1 MRRLIA
7 AVTIALIGVF
17 AAWAGTDYSDPEGR
31 FRVTVPD
38 GWASQRLTGSPIAL
52 ALASD
57 RVKETGGLCVVLAQN
72 VPETRSMQ
80 QSELDETF
88 GPMLNE
94 EFWLTML
101 KSVKVPGSIA
111 LESSGTEPRQGR
123 TTYFVISKYTHQDAT
138 GGEKQSK
145 SKMVL
150 HVVPGSMHF
159 INCLTKYE
167 QYAQEEASL
176 EVIFASYT
184 PGAGLVASLAPRGP
198 SLLKLY
204 AGPRFDGVT
213 LDVAGDVANL
223 AQLGWRGNTASFSVA
238 GYGQWQ
244 ICDGLN
250 YSGNC
255 RLVATPSAAALGG
268 RVLRIASA
276 RRVADPRDVRNVL
289 GLVADAAAVE
299 FTAAAERSPQRRLR

>member
-1 MRRLIA
+1 MRQLIA
-7 AVTIALIGVF
+7 AFTIALIGAF
-17 AAWAGTDYSDPEGR
+17 AAWAGTDYHDPEGR

-38 GWASQRLTGSPIAL
+38 GWASQRLTGTPIAL
-52 ALASD
+52 AMASD
-57 RVKETGGLCVVLAQN
+57 RIKETGALCIVLAQN

-80 QSELDETF
+80 QSDLDEAF

-101 KSVKVPGSIA
+101 KSVKVPGSVT

-123 TTYFVISKYTHQDAT
+123 TTYFVISKYTRPDAT
-138 GGEKQSK
+138 GEQSSK

-159 INCLTKYE
+159 INCLTKYD
-167 QYAQEEASL
+167 QYAQEEANL
-176 EVIFASYT
+176 EVVFASYA
-184 PGAGLVASLAPRGP
+184 PGSGLIASLSPRGP

-204 AGPRFDGVT
+204 AGPRFDGVN
-213 LDVAGDVANL
+213 LDVKGDVANL
-223 AQLGWRGNTASFSVA
+223 AQLGWRGNTASFSVS

-244 ICDGLN
+244 ICDGVD

-255 RLVATPSAAALGG
+255 RMVATPSAAALGG
-268 RVLRIASA
+268 RVLRIASV
-276 RRVADPRDVRNVL
+276 RRYADPRDVRNAA
-289 GLVADAAAVE
+289 GLVADAAALQLNAAVE
-299 FTAAAERSPQRRLR
+299 HSIQRSQR